1 MISKKFTSDK
11 EKENRWK
18 VWIMNILIQRM
29 IIQKIL
35 MQPNIDRDE
44 LDAQIFYPKENICL
58 LLALYVLKY
67 SHG

>member
-35 MQPNIDRDE
+35 MQPNIDRLNE
-44 LDAQIFYPKENICL
+44 KVNSTF
-58 LLALYVLKY
+58 
-67 SHG
+67 

>member
-35 MQPNIDRDE
+35 MQPNIDNLTFQE
-44 LDAQIFYPKENICL
+44 EILVNMLF
-58 LLALYVLKY
+58 
-67 SHG
+67 

>member
-35 MQPNIDRDE
+35 MQPNIDHLTFQDE
-44 LDAQIFYPKENICL
+44 ILVNMLF
-58 LLALYVLKY
+58 
-67 SHG
+67 

>member
-35 MQPNIDRDE
+35 MQPNIDE